1 MSDIGL
7 PLANIGL
14 SKPNV
19 KLVIMSNLGH
29 PAVMITTKSN
39 KKMKKNT
46 FKVLFYLR
54 GNHVNK
60 DGTSAIMIRITV
72 D

>member
-29 PAVMITTKSN
+29 SGVMITTKSN
-39 KKMKKNT
+39 KENEKE
-46 FKVLFYLR
+46 
-54 GNHVNK
+54 H
-60 DGTSAIMIRITV
+60 I
-72 D
+72 